1 MNNVQENDPASKIG
15 PLLKHYRECIRL
27 TQSYVA
33 KKSGISS
40 SMLSQI
46 ENSIVSPSVS
56 TLFAICSTMGMDIA
70 GLMKSINHINP
81 IRVFRPDERSRED
94 YSNAV
99 FEDLIY
105 QSETPNGAKLQLLE
119 INPGQEI
126 SLTGKGKDVLVMGYI
141 LAGTVMLIVEEEAEY
156 ILKKGDSI
164 LFKSLCPH
172 RFKNIGK
179 TAFKS
184 VWSFCPVGPEFPAK

>member
-1 MNNVQENDPASKIG
+1 MNNASNSNPALKIG
-15 PLLKHYRECIRL
+15 PLLKHYRESVRL

-46 ENSIVSPSVS
+46 ESSIVSPSVS
-56 TLFAICSTMGMDIA
+56 TLFAICSTMGMDMA
-70 GLMKSINHINP
+70 NLMKSINQTNP
-81 IRVFRPDERSRED
+81 VHVFHPDGRSRED

-99 FEDLIY
+99 FEDLVSV
-105 QSETPNGAKLQLLE
+105 SETPNGAKLQLLE

-126 SLTGKGKDVLVMGYI
+126 SLKGKGKEMLVMGYVI
-141 LAGTVMLIVEEEAEY
+141 TGTVVMVIEETTEY
-156 ILKKGDSI
+156 IIKKGDSV

-172 RFKNIGK
+172 SFKNIGK
-179 TAFKS
+179 SVFKA
-184 VWSFCPVGPEFPAK
+184 VWSLSPLCFDIFEK